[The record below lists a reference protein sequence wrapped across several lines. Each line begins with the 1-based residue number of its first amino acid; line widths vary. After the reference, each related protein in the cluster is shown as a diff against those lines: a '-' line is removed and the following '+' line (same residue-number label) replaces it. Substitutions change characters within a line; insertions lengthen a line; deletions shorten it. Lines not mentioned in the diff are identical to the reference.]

1 MASREVLQRQQVTAG
16 GRVAMEP
23 APAECWFSITAAAS
37 CYPIVAHQTAGRR
50 SRLLRVVAAPLVVAF
65 TRARPRFVAIV
76 IGGAFCVI
84 SPAAWAA
91 TFTGKTSQH
100 GVVRVDVGKRDR
112 LTGLVIQLKTSCT
125 DHKRRAIWPAFQAPF
140 RDAQDAP
147 GNVSDSYNIVGRNAV
162 TGARFRQR
170 ASFSARISR
179 RTVKGSA
186 TATQTLIGKGVVC
199 KSPRVSFTART

>member
-1 MASREVLQRQQVTAG
+1 MASREVLQRHQGAAG

-23 APAECWFSITAAAS
+23 APAACWVSIMAAAS
-37 CYPIVAHQTAGRR
+37 CYPIPAHQTAERR
-50 SRLLRVVAAPLVVAF
+50 SRLLRVLAAPLAVAI
-65 TRARPRFVAIV
+65 TRARLRAVAIV
-76 IGGAFCVI
+76 IGGALCGM

-112 LTGLVIQLKTSCT
+112 LTGLVIELKTSCT
-125 DHKRRAIWPAFQAPF
+125 DHTQRAIWPGFHAPF
-140 RDAQDAP
+140 RAAQDAH
-147 GNVSDSYNIVGRNAV
+147 GNVSDSYNIVGHNAV

-186 TATQTLIGKGVVC
+186 TVTQTLIGKGVAC
-199 KSPRVSFTART
+199 KSPRVSFTATT